1 MMKTAFLYAGMIA
14 FAALLALAPAG
25 AATAAQA
32 VIAEV
37 QAALDK
43 GDAQQ
48 AASLAGSALQE
59 DGVGQGERAGLLLY
73 RGLAH
78 ELKGA
83 HEDALADFT
92 ADFDKIVYFLNRL
105 SFCVDGGLC
114 SRKMADA
121 YFRDYAASFWAYFAG
136 YIDKQRKA
144 GTPTYALA
152 IEKYVSEGPPSTSPE
167 N

>member
-92 ADFDKIVYFLNRL
+92 AALQIHLRM
-105 SFCVDGGLC
+105 
-114 SRKMADA
+114 SRVVAE
-121 YFRDYAASFWAYFAG
+121 AATARSATVHELRRA
-136 YIDKQRKA
+136 
-144 GTPTYALA
+144 
-152 IEKYVSEGPPSTSPE
+152 
-167 N
+167 